1 MNLSINW
8 KCSVTVAIL
17 TVLVY
22 LLLVSLL
29 KSNAGEDSG
38 KSLEETEWY
47 KSMEF
52 LLFLAVFIS
61 YNLNSKLFNTC

>member
-22 LLLVSLL
+22 LLLATLM
-29 KSNAGEDSG
+29 KSNVGEDSG
-38 KSLEETEWY
+38 KSMEETEWY

-52 LLFLAVFIS
+52 MLFLAVFIA